1 VYHIQVKEGNF
12 SFVQKQI
19 SGYEKSFVLYIP
31 IKKWFTKELLST
43 LILWY
48 VIVFKIKK
56 KGVFAYNFHIAYPLL
71 TYSRVL
77 TLFIRKPIFVTEHWS
92 AYHFNFGVKKKLK
105 RIQRIFKNKKLQFIC
120 VSKALA
126 EDIMR
131 FAETEIK
138 YDILYNVVD
147 EEVFFNE
154 AQERSANTFFM
165 LSYWKYPKDP
175 FLILDVFRKLKE
187 EGYSFHLKIGG
198 FGPLM
203 NEINDYIRKNNL
215 VNECITIGKLNTN
228 EIRREMNSS
237 TYFIHNS
244 NYETFSVVCAEALMC
259 GTPVI
264 ASNVGGIKEYVN
276 YFNGILILSNS
287 NNNWFR
293 TLENT
298 FSNTFEHNHELIALS
313 AQKEFSKNL
322 VGYKYKRIIKL
333 E

>member
-1 VYHIQVKEGNF
+1 
-12 SFVQKQI
+12 
-19 SGYEKSFVLYIP
+19 
-31 IKKWFTKELLST
+31 
-43 LILWY
+43 
-48 VIVFKIKK
+48 
-56 KGVFAYNFHIAYPLL
+56 
-71 TYSRVL
+71 
-77 TLFIRKPIFVTEHWS
+77 
-92 AYHFNFGVKKKLK
+92 
-105 RIQRIFKNKKLQFIC
+105 
-120 VSKALA
+120 
-126 EDIMR
+126 
-131 FAETEIK
+131 
-138 YDILYNVVD
+138 
-147 EEVFFNE
+147 
-154 AQERSANTFFM
+154 M
-165 LSYWKYPKDP
+165 LSYWKHPKDP

-187 EGYSFHLKIGG
+187 EGYAFHLKIGG

-215 VNECITIGKLNTN
+215 VNECVTIGKLNAN